1 MHCSNDHETILGIE
15 DVAIVHAQGT
25 VIGYR
30 FQCPTC
36 ATSNDVPA
44 GPDTLAMLHAFGVNT
59 VLPGAGE
66 APSPVGAHRE
76 AVSLRVLLDHPE
88 TMAELFKEP
97 EPTPAGRRAIGFAE
111 LLSHR

>member
-30 FQCPTC
+30 FECPTC
-36 ATSNDVPA
+36 ATLTDVPA

-59 VLPGAGE
+59 LLPGAGE
-66 APSPVGAHRE
+66 APSGVGAHRE
-76 AVSLRVLLDHPE
+76 AVSLRVLLDNPE

-97 EPTPAGRRAIGFAE
+97 EPTPRVEEQSG
-111 LLSHR
+111 SPSP